1 MNVFIFYGNNNQ
13 RESKT
18 NGFIQSLIRQ
28 LNEMNTVNTI
38 YYRDFNNTHL
48 DFITSWIETI
58 NDTNKEV
65 IEMKREIFDSQIIIF
80 ISPVFSHN
88 VSSQMKLFVEHLS
101 SWIHTMPL
109 VGKLGIPISI
119 SNNNGNDIVNN
130 YLKKIMEYFGLSIIP
145 AISIK
150 TKNLATVGIE
160 SFANYTIRQIDRN
173 LPKIIELITDDQ
185 ELIFKNDKQVNS
197 MLEVNHPERIEF
209 FDNDYSRAGSLKE
222 FLQTK

>member
-1 MNVFIFYGNNNQ
+1 MNVFIFYGNNNP
-13 RESKT
+13 RGSKT
-18 NGFIQSLIRQ
+18 NEFIQSLIGQ

-58 NDTNKEV
+58 NNNKEV
-65 IEMKREIFDSQIIIF
+65 IEMKKEMLDSQIIIF

-88 VSSQMKLFVEHLS
+88 ISSQMKLFVEHLS

-119 SNNNGNDIVNN
+119 SNNNGNDTVNN

-150 TKNLATVGIE
+150 AKNLTTVGIE
-160 SFANYTIRQIDRN
+160 SFANYTIRQINRN
-173 LPKIIELITDDQ
+173 LPKIIELITDNQ
-185 ELIFKNDKQVNS
+185 ELIFKSDKQVNS
-197 MLEVNHPERIEF
+197 ILEVNHPERIEF
-209 FDNDYSRAGSLKE
+209 FDNDYSRASSLKE
-222 FLQTK
+222 FLQNK

>member
-1 MNVFIFYGNNNQ
+1 MNVFIFYGNNNP
-13 RESKT
+13 RGSKT
-18 NGFIQSLIRQ
+18 NEFIQSLIGQ

-58 NDTNKEV
+58 NNNKEV
-65 IEMKREIFDSQIIIF
+65 IKIKKEMLDSQIIIF

-88 VSSQMKLFVEHLS
+88 ISSQMKLFVEHLS

-119 SNNNGNDIVNN
+119 SNNNGNDTVNN

-150 TKNLATVGIE
+150 TKNLTTVGIE
-160 SFANYTIRQIDRN
+160 SFANYTIRQINRN
-173 LPKIIELITDDQ
+173 LPKILELITDNQ
-185 ELIFKNDKQVNS
+185 ELIFKSDKQVNS
-197 MLEVNHPERIEF
+197 ILEVNHPERIEF
-209 FDNDYSRAGSLKE
+209 FDNDYSHAGSLKE
-222 FLQTK
+222 FLQNK

>member
-1 MNVFIFYGNNNQ
+1 MNVFIFYGNNNP
-13 RESKT
+13 RGSKT
-18 NGFIQSLIRQ
+18 NEFIQSLIGQ

-58 NDTNKEV
+58 NNNKEV
-65 IEMKREIFDSQIIIF
+65 IEMKKEMLDSQIIIF

-88 VSSQMKLFVEHLS
+88 ISSQMKLFVEHLS

-119 SNNNGNDIVNN
+119 SNNNGNDTVNN

-150 TKNLATVGIE
+150 AKNLTTVGIE
-160 SFANYTIRQIDRN
+160 SFANYTIRQINRN
-173 LPKIIELITDDQ
+173 LPKIIELITDNQ
-185 ELIFKNDKQVNS
+185 ELIFKSDKQVNS
-197 MLEVNHPERIEF
+197 ILEVNHPERIEF
-209 FDNDYSRAGSLKE
+209 FENDYSRASSLKE
-222 FLQTK
+222 FLQNK

>member
-1 MNVFIFYGNNNQ
+1 MNVFIFYGNNNP
-13 RESKT
+13 RGSKT
-18 NGFIQSLIRQ
+18 NEFIQSLIGQ

-58 NDTNKEV
+58 NNNKEV
-65 IEMKREIFDSQIIIF
+65 IEMKKEMLDSQIIIF

-88 VSSQMKLFVEHLS
+88 ISSQMKLFVEHLS

-119 SNNNGNDIVNN
+119 SNNNGNDTVNN

-150 TKNLATVGIE
+150 
-160 SFANYTIRQIDRN
+160 
-173 LPKIIELITDDQ
+173 
-185 ELIFKNDKQVNS
+185 
-197 MLEVNHPERIEF
+197 
-209 FDNDYSRAGSLKE
+209 
-222 FLQTK
+222 

>member
-1 MNVFIFYGNNNQ
+1 MNVFIFYGNNNP
-13 RESKT
+13 RGSKT
-18 NGFIQSLIRQ
+18 NEFIQGLIGQ

-58 NDTNKEV
+58 NNNKEV
-65 IEMKREIFDSQIIIF
+65 IKIKKEMLDSQIIIF

-88 VSSQMKLFVEHLS
+88 ISSQMKLFVEHLS

-119 SNNNGNDIVNN
+119 SNNNGNDTVNN

-150 TKNLATVGIE
+150 TKNLTAVGIE
-160 SFANYTIRQIDRN
+160 SFANYTIRQINRN
-173 LPKIIELITDDQ
+173 LPKIIELITDNQ
-185 ELIFKNDKQVNS
+185 ELIFKSDKQVNS
-197 MLEVNHPERIEF
+197 ILEVNHPERIEF
-209 FDNDYSRAGSLKE
+209 FDNDYSHAGSLKE
-222 FLQTK
+222 FLQNK

>member
-1 MNVFIFYGNNNQ
+1 MNVFIFYGNNNP
-13 RESKT
+13 RGSKT
-18 NGFIQSLIRQ
+18 NEFIQSLIEQ

-58 NDTNKEV
+58 NNNKEV
-65 IEMKREIFDSQIIIF
+65 IEMKKEMLDSQIIIF

-88 VSSQMKLFVEHLS
+88 ISSQMKLFVEHLS

-119 SNNNGNDIVNN
+119 SNNNGNDTVNN

-150 TKNLATVGIE
+150 AKNLTSVGIE
-160 SFANYTIRQIDRN
+160 SFANYTIRQINRN
-173 LPKIIELITDDQ
+173 LPKIIELITDNQ
-185 ELIFKNDKQVNS
+185 ELIFKSDKQVNS
-197 MLEVNHPERIEF
+197 ILEVNHPERIEF
-209 FDNDYSRAGSLKE
+209 FDNDYSRASSLKE
-222 FLQTK
+222 FLQNK